1 MPQYHDRNRS
11 RPAFRDKSALLLYV
25 VAQFTSRMGLTGTA
39 VESREGNVYCGNCQ
53 DFIYDPELEIR
64 RLQKGLRIL
73 DPS

>member
-1 MPQYHDRNRS
+1 
-11 RPAFRDKSALLLYV
+11 
-25 VAQFTSRMGLTGTA
+25 MGLTGTA

-64 RLQKGLRIL
+64 RLQKGSRIL